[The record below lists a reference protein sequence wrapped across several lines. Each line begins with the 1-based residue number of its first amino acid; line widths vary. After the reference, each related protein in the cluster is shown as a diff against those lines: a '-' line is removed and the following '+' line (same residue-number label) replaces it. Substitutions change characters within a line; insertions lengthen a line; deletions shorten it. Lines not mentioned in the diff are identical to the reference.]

1 MPEKATKMD
10 ARNSNKIL
18 TVAEWRDIEYLTQ
31 MFPI

>member
-1 MPEKATKMD
+1 MN